1 MARNRIALKDRTAKD
16 GMSPILMEGG
26 SVIWRN
32 VFSSSQ
38 LDGIERMCDRLP
50 LEEAQLTGSGQAS
63 IRSTRV
69 AWLHRNAETQDLYL
83 RMEAVVL
90 RLNAELF
97 HFELSGLT
105 TMQYALYRQDE
116 AGYFD
121 WHNDY
126 GRYRGD
132 PGQEP
137 RKITLSLQLSDGA
150 AYQGCD
156 LEVRA
161 SHPVDVAPRERGTL
175 MAFRAN
181 ALHRVTPI
189 TRGARKSLVV
199 WAAGPEFR

>member
-1 MARNRIALKDRTAKD
+1 
-16 GMSPILMEGG
+16 MSAAGETMDIKRSPVLMEGG
-26 SVIWRN
+26 SVSWRGL
-32 VFSSSQ
+32 FSPAQ
-38 LDGIERMCDRLP
+38 LDALEALCDGLP
-50 LEEAQLTGSGQAS
+50 LEPARLTGQSTAS
-63 IRSTRV
+63 IRTTRV
-69 AWLHRNAETQDLYL
+69 AWLHRNAQTEDLYL

-90 RLNAELF
+90 RLNADLF
-97 HFELSGLT
+97 HFDLTGLT
-105 TMQYALYRQDE
+105 TMQYAVYRQDE

-137 RKITLSLQLSDGA
+137 RKITLSLQLSDGG
-150 AYQGCD
+150 AYDGCD

-161 SHPVDVAPRERGTL
+161 AHPVDVAPRERGAL

-181 ALHRVTPI
+181 ALHRVTPV
-189 TRGARKSLVV
+189 TRGVRKSLVI

>member
-1 MARNRIALKDRTAKD
+1 MSATGETTDKNRT
-16 GMSPILMEGG
+16 PVLMEGG
-26 SVIWRN
+26 SVIWRGL
-32 VFSSSQ
+32 FTPAQ
-38 LDGIERMCDRLP
+38 LDGLEQYCDSLP
-50 LEEAQLTGSGQAS
+50 LEPAQLTGESNGG
-63 IRSTRV
+63 IRTTQV
-69 AWLHRNAETQDLYL
+69 AWVYRTPQTEDLYL
-83 RMEAVVL
+83 RMEAAVL
-90 RLNAELF
+90 RLNGDLF
-97 HFELSGLT
+97 HFELTGLT
-105 TMQYALYRQDE
+105 TMQYAVYRQPD

-150 AYQGCD
+150 SYEGCD

-161 SHPVDVAPRERGTL
+161 AHPLDIAPRERGTL

-181 ALHRVTPI
+181 ALHRVTPV
-189 TRGARKSLVV
+189 TRGVRKSLVI

>member
-1 MARNRIALKDRTAKD
+1 MVESGR
-16 GMSPILMEGG
+16 SPILMEGG
-26 SVIWRN
+26 SVTWHAL
-32 VFSSSQ
+32 FTTEQ
-38 LDGIERMCDRLP
+38 LDVLERHCDGLP
-50 LEEAQLTGSGQAS
+50 LEQARLTGKGNGG
-63 IRSTRV
+63 IRSTQV
-69 AWLHRNAETQDLYL
+69 AWVHRNTETEDLYL

-90 RLNAELF
+90 RLNADLF
-97 HFELSGLT
+97 HFVLSGLT
-105 TMQYALYRQDE
+105 AMQYAVYRQDE

-126 GRYRGD
+126 GRYRDD

-137 RKITLSLQLSDGA
+137 RKITMSLQLSDGA
-150 AYQGCD
+150 SYDGCD

-161 SHPVDVAPRERGTL
+161 AHPVDVAPRERGAL

-189 TRGARKSLVV
+189 TRGMRKSLVI